1 MVNAVATA
9 ENEQSKA
16 SGLTVFVVTL
26 AFFFVS
32 GACGLLYQVV
42 WTRKLV
48 LLFGTTAYAVST
60 VLSVFFLGLGLGS
73 LWGGR
78 LADRCRNPLFLY
90 GTFEVAIG
98 LWALVF
104 ILCVGWGEAGVV
116 AVLRLTAGTRAM
128 SIALRAAL
136 AAAFLILPVVLMG
149 ATLPLV
155 AKFVT
160 VDARARGLR
169 VGALYSI
176 NTFGAV
182 VGCAAAG
189 FFLLPALGYT
199 RATLVGVAANGA
211 VGGLAIVLSR
221 RSAAAAHPESRSD
234 ERLAEAEPR
243 AATAPRVAAL
253 VLLTFAVSGFCA
265 LALEVLWTRLLV
277 TVFLGT
283 TYAFTTM
290 LTTLL
295 CGIALGS
302 AFASSW
308 VDRARAFVFLFG
320 LIEALVGISCLLMLS
335 VFAWLPDAF
344 DAWRSSVGADWARLI
359 WAKFWLSFAV
369 LFVPT
374 FLFGMTFPVVVRART
389 LARGRLGRDIGKLYS
404 ANTFGGVLGAIAGG
418 YVLIPLLG
426 THRSIV
432 LLAFVLCGF
441 GALLVL
447 ASPKLPI
454 YGRKGLAMC
463 VIAVALFYAVPTMPD
478 DVGLAMDKS
487 YLPKGEQVL
496 AHVEGVEGTV
506 AASGPTGATGGSN
519 RTLWINGVQATI
531 SIEAGVLMN
540 RFQGV
545 LPMCFDRDPR
555 KALFMCF
562 GSGITAGTLGLFDF
576 ERIDAV
582 ELSPDVL
589 DVAPLFAADN
599 FDVLNNPKINFI
611 VDDGRNFLL
620 TTRNRYDLI
629 TFEPMPLAL
638 AGVSTFYTREYYR
651 LCLERLTE
659 GGLVSQWVP
668 LHSLAPDVCR
678 SLVYTFASVFPE
690 YCVWFVNADM
700 FLVGSNRPLA
710 IDYEGIERRIS
721 APEIRAALADVGFH
735 DVPELLTRFFM
746 AKANV
751 DRYAATGTIM
761 TDDRPWAEFV
771 APKLVYERYVAK
783 ALLELLE
790 FYESPAVL
798 VAAMTSQEREA
809 SIREALD
816 RRYRAHR
823 YGLEGMIEL
832 RSRGPIGSPED
843 DFRKALAVDP
853 NCRYAR
859 DELRDLAKLRVDQW
873 LDWGEPEEA
882 IGYLPD
888 IIDLMPEEPLLYLLL
903 GDAYYAAGELDK
915 AADNYTRYIE
925 QGGTETRVAER
936 IQGITSS
943 RTPP

>member
-308 VDRARAFVFLFG
+308 VDRA
-320 LIEALVGISCLLMLS
+320 
-335 VFAWLPDAF
+335 
-344 DAWRSSVGADWARLI
+344 
-359 WAKFWLSFAV
+359 
-369 LFVPT
+369 
-374 FLFGMTFPVVVRART
+374 
-389 LARGRLGRDIGKLYS
+389 
-404 ANTFGGVLGAIAGG
+404 
-418 YVLIPLLG
+418 
-426 THRSIV
+426 
-432 LLAFVLCGF
+432 
-441 GALLVL
+441 
-447 ASPKLPI
+447 
-454 YGRKGLAMC
+454 
-463 VIAVALFYAVPTMPD
+463 
-478 DVGLAMDKS
+478 
-487 YLPKGEQVL
+487 
-496 AHVEGVEGTV
+496 
-506 AASGPTGATGGSN
+506 
-519 RTLWINGVQATI
+519 
-531 SIEAGVLMN
+531 
-540 RFQGV
+540 
-545 LPMCFDRDPR
+545 
-555 KALFMCF
+555 
-562 GSGITAGTLGLFDF
+562 
-576 ERIDAV
+576 
-582 ELSPDVL
+582 
-589 DVAPLFAADN
+589 
-599 FDVLNNPKINFI
+599 
-611 VDDGRNFLL
+611 
-620 TTRNRYDLI
+620 
-629 TFEPMPLAL
+629 
-638 AGVSTFYTREYYR
+638 
-651 LCLERLTE
+651 
-659 GGLVSQWVP
+659 
-668 LHSLAPDVCR
+668 
-678 SLVYTFASVFPE
+678 
-690 YCVWFVNADM
+690 
-700 FLVGSNRPLA
+700 
-710 IDYEGIERRIS
+710 
-721 APEIRAALADVGFH
+721 
-735 DVPELLTRFFM
+735 
-746 AKANV
+746 
-751 DRYAATGTIM
+751 
-761 TDDRPWAEFV
+761 
-771 APKLVYERYVAK
+771 
-783 ALLELLE
+783 
-790 FYESPAVL
+790 
-798 VAAMTSQEREA
+798 
-809 SIREALD
+809 
-816 RRYRAHR
+816 
-823 YGLEGMIEL
+823 
-832 RSRGPIGSPED
+832 
-843 DFRKALAVDP
+843 
-853 NCRYAR
+853 
-859 DELRDLAKLRVDQW
+859 
-873 LDWGEPEEA
+873 
-882 IGYLPD
+882 
-888 IIDLMPEEPLLYLLL
+888 
-903 GDAYYAAGELDK
+903 
-915 AADNYTRYIE
+915 
-925 QGGTETRVAER
+925 
-936 IQGITSS
+936 
-943 RTPP
+943 